1 MSEHNNMHDL
11 DETADKTVAAINK
24 VDAKVTEMRRR
35 RMADP
40 DTLGDKALKMII
52 PSLAGLV
59 GGKLFQMVWNSVMA
73 RVHPRPDDD
82 VKDQQQGL
90 MMSVLFAAASAAF
103 GTLLPRLSDKGT
115 NSLVHHM
122 QIKRDR

>member
-24 VDAKVTEMRRR
+24 VDTKVTEMRQR

-90 MMSVLFAAASAAF
+90 IMSVLFAAASAAF
-103 GTLLPRLSDKGT
+103 GTDKGA

>member
-11 DETADKTVAAINK
+11 DETADRTVAAINK
-24 VDAKVTEMRRR
+24 VDTKVTEMRQR

-73 RVHPRPDDD
+73 RVHPSPDDD

-90 MMSVLFAAASAAF
+90 MMSVLFAATSAAF
-103 GTLLPRLSDKGT
+103 GTLLTRLSDKGA

>member
-24 VDAKVTEMRRR
+24 VDAKVTEMRQR

-90 MMSVLFAAASAAF
+90 IMSVLFTAASAAF
-103 GTLLPRLSDKGT
+103 GTLLTRLSDKGA

>member
-11 DETADKTVAAINK
+11 DETADRTVAAINK
-24 VDAKVTEMRRR
+24 VDTKVTEMRQR
-35 RMADP
+35 RMTDP

-73 RVHPRPDDD
+73 RVHPSPDDD
-82 VKDQQQGL
+82 AKDQQQGL

-103 GTLLPRLSDKGT
+103 GTLLTRLSDKGA

-122 QIKRDR
+122 QIKRSR

>member
-1 MSEHNNMHDL
+1 
-11 DETADKTVAAINK
+11 
-24 VDAKVTEMRRR
+24 MRQR

-90 MMSVLFAAASAAF
+90 IMSVLFAAASAAF
-103 GTLLPRLSDKGT
+103 GTLLTRLSDKGA

>member
-11 DETADKTVAAINK
+11 DETADRTVAAINK
-24 VDAKVTEMRRR
+24 VDTKVTEMRQR

-73 RVHPRPDDD
+73 RVHPSPDDD
-82 VKDQQQGL
+82 VKDQHQGL

-103 GTLLPRLSDKGT
+103 GTLLTRLSDKGA

>member
-1 MSEHNNMHDL
+1 
-11 DETADKTVAAINK
+11 
-24 VDAKVTEMRRR
+24 
-35 RMADP
+35 
-40 DTLGDKALKMII
+40 MII

-90 MMSVLFAAASAAF
+90 IMSVLFAAASAAF
-103 GTLLPRLSDKGT
+103 GTLLTRLSDKGA

>member
-24 VDAKVTEMRRR
+24 VDAKVTEMRQR

-90 MMSVLFAAASAAF
+90 IMSVSFAAASAAF
-103 GTLLPRLSDKGT
+103 GTLLTRLSDKGA

>member
-11 DETADKTVAAINK
+11 DETADRTVAAINK
-24 VDAKVTEMRRR
+24 VDTKVTEMRQR

-73 RVHPRPDDD
+73 RVHPSPDDD
-82 VKDQQQGL
+82 AKDQQQGL
-90 MMSVLFAAASAAF
+90 RMSGVFAAASAAF
-103 GTLLPRLSDKGT
+103 GTLLTRLSDKGA

-122 QIKRDR
+122 QIKRSR

>member
-11 DETADKTVAAINK
+11 DETADRTVAAINK
-24 VDAKVTEMRRR
+24 VDTKVTEMRQR

-73 RVHPRPDDD
+73 RVHPGPDDD

-103 GTLLPRLSDKGT
+103 GTLLTRLSDKGA

>member
-24 VDAKVTEMRRR
+24 VDAKVTEMRQR

-90 MMSVLFAAASAAF
+90 IMSVLFAAAAAAF
-103 GTLLPRLSDKGT
+103 GTLLTRLSDKGA

>member
-24 VDAKVTEMRRR
+24 VDTKVTEMRQR

-59 GGKLFQMVWNSVMA
+59 GGKLSSKWC
-73 RVHPRPDDD
+73 
-82 VKDQQQGL
+82 
-90 MMSVLFAAASAAF
+90 
-103 GTLLPRLSDKGT
+103 GTVSWHVCIPVRT
-115 NSLVHHM
+115 TM
-122 QIKRDR
+122 